1 MRPAGGCRTKVLLVA
16 IWPARWQDA
25 AVAHRS
31 ERRPTGAA
39 AVITA
44 QQVREISFARTRGPG
59 AYDAAA
65 VDNMIRRVT
74 ATLDALEQGRTASPD
89 GTRLL
94 LPRDI
99 RTGEPPAATDGA
111 VGYQSEDVDEFR
123 VQLVATLEEYV
134 RRHAGPRRKA
144 SGAEQQTPAAAPA
157 SRPAAAATPA
167 PITSTPSPAAV
178 SAATVFAAA
187 TAATT
192 ATTPAPR
199 LTTAQNLSSAPE
211 GLTAYDVVLG
221 LQTARAALF
230 GDQRDHLLVRA
241 PDGTL
246 TRVVAVDTVA
256 DGIVVHAR

>member
-1 MRPAGGCRTKVLLVA
+1 M
-16 IWPARWQDA
+16 
-25 AVAHRS
+25 
-31 ERRPTGAA
+31 
-39 AVITA
+39 ITA
-44 QQVREISFARTRGPG
+44 HQVRQISFARTRGPG

-65 VDNMIRRVT
+65 VDNMLRRVT

-99 RTGEPPAATDGA
+99 RTGEPPAAAGGD
-111 VGYQSEDVDEFR
+111 VGYRSEDVDEFR

-144 SGAEQQTPAAAPA
+144 AGAEQQASAAAPA
-157 SRPAAAATPA
+157 SRPAAAPPA

-178 SAATVFAAA
+178 SAATVFAATTAA
-187 TAATT
+187 TAATAAT
-192 ATTPAPR
+192 APAPR
-199 LTTAQNLSSAPE
+199 LTTAQDLSSAPE